1 MNPIPRIALIAAA
14 LLLATAALATPA
26 RAAEFIPYEKKP
38 YDPKGQPG
46 IYMKNVIRPGDD
58 QKFIAVAQNYK
69 DRSILLLDSPGG
81 HVMEAMNIGR
91 WVRQQRWKTILADGA
106 SCTSGCALVWI
117 AGVSRQLNRYFGDRI
132 GLHSARTQDGKRA
145 DNANE
150 LVVAYLKEM
159 GAPKE
164 FIDLWLKAEPWEMI
178 YIDYTKAHEWGLV
191 D

>member
-14 LLLATAALATPA
+14 LVLATAALTMPA
-26 RAAEFIPYEKKP
+26 RAAEFIPYEKNP
-38 YDPKGQPG
+38 YDPTGQPG
-46 IYMKNVIRPGDD
+46 IYMANVILPGDD

-81 HVMEAMNIGR
+81 RAFEAMNIGR
-91 WVRQQRWKTILADGA
+91 YVRAHRWKTILADGA

-117 AGVSRQLNRYFGDRI
+117 AGVSRQLNHYFGDRI
-132 GLHSARTQDGKRA
+132 GLHSARTLDGKRA
-145 DNANE
+145 DNT
-150 LVVAYLKEM
+150 LIVAYLKEM

-178 YIDYTKAHEWGLV
+178 YIDHTKAHEWGLV